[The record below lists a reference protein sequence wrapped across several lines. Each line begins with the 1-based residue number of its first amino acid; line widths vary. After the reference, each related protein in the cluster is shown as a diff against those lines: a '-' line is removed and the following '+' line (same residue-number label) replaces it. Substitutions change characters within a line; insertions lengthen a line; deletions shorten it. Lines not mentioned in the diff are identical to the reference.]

1 MIPLNKESGTPHSF
15 QETITPDLHS
25 AVMRLKLHMLNEE
38 KAHVVI
44 TIPSYFSEQEEQTVF
59 DTFQDL
65 DIFLP
70 YPICHAEIFR
80 HALAAGERYW
90 SPRNELVL
98 NIGDNHAGVQLCMSD
113 SEDGIFSTKVIAGIV
128 CDATVEGILQSI
140 HSVLQTLET
149 DSLTTGPN
157 LHAFLTTHLP
167 TKPMQSL
174 VTELSNKLPSLAFF
188 CITTTSPE
196 LQAAE
201 EAFRRVTAQVPLFIS
216 SLTALRL
223 GIETVC
229 KNVLCILIPKTTSVP
244 RICSRYMVVSGGT
257 ATVNLVAGGPLHRV
271 PLGTINITGVTV
283 GQKVLISLEIDEH
296 MSGNMLVSEVLLSG
310 GRGNLLGHMEIE
322 SIAGGLNRREL
333 NRAVNADQNIELDDL
348 VSECAL
354 PE

>member
-1 MIPLNKESGTPHSF
+1 MIPLDKESGTPHSF

-25 AVMRLKLHMLNEE
+25 AVMRLKLYIPSEK

-44 TIPSYFSEQEEQTVF
+44 TIPSYFSEQEEQIVF

-70 YPICHAEIFR
+70 YPIRHAEIFH
-80 HALAAGERYW
+80 HALAAGRRYW

-149 DSLTTGPN
+149 KSLTTGPD

-167 TKPMQSL
+167 TKPTQSL

-188 CITTTSPE
+188 CFTTTTPE

-201 EAFRRVTAQVPLFIS
+201 EAFRRITARAPLFIS
-216 SLTALRL
+216 SLTSLRL

-244 RICSRYMVVSGGT
+244 RICFRYMVVSGDT

-310 GRGNLLGHMEIE
+310 GRGNLLGHIVIE
-322 SIAGGLNRREL
+322 SIAGGLNRWEL

-354 PE
+354 PT